1 LKRIY
6 CAGVFHNMVLVVIA
20 LIFLLLN
27 PIFIR
32 YFYTEAATVYRV
44 AKVNQFLSMKIL
56 QIFRLYFIL
65 LGFTNS

>member
-1 LKRIY
+1 METEEFVFKRIY

-27 PIFIR
+27 PIFLR

-44 AKVNQFLSMKIL
+44 AKVKLYFL
-56 QIFRLYFIL
+56 QILNI
-65 LGFTNS
+65 